1 MATIT
6 NKDDF
11 LSYCLRQLGAPVIN
25 IEVTDEQLDDAYSD
39 AIRKLQDF
47 HMNGVERQYLKY
59 QLTDDDIL
67 EGTVPLPDSIT
78 GVARVLNIASN
89 TVGGQYIFDLNY
101 QIRMNDLWDLQS
113 SSLPYYTAVRQYT
126 NMLDQMFNG
135 QPMFRFNRV
144 QQKVYLDIN
153 KNKLKAGMWVVM
165 EVFRALTPEEFP
177 ELFMEPWLKKYTT
190 ALIKK
195 QWGSNLKKFNNVVT
209 IGNVAVDGQNIFNEA
224 IQEISELDEVLRNTY
239 EEPVAMLV
247 G

>member
-59 QLTDDDIL
+59 QLTADDIL
-67 EGTVPLPDSIT
+67 DGTIPLPDSIT
-78 GVARVLNIASN
+78 GVSRVLNISN
-89 TVGGQYIFDLNY
+89 NSISGQFIFDLNY
-101 QIRMNDLWDLQS
+101 QVRMNDLWDLSS

-126 NMLDQMFNG
+126 NLLDSMFNG

-144 QQKVYLDIN
+144 QQKVYLDVN
-153 KNKLKAGMWVVM
+153 KAKLLPGMWVVL

-177 ELFMEPWLKKYTT
+177 ELYMEPWFKRYTT
-190 ALIKK
+190 ALVKK
-195 QWGSNLKKFNNVVT
+195 QWGSNLKKFNNIQT
-209 IGNVAVDGQNIFNEA
+209 IGGVAVDGQTIFNEA
-224 IQEISELDEVLRNTY
+224 LQDIAELEEQLRDVY
-239 EEPVAMLV
+239 EEPVAFIV